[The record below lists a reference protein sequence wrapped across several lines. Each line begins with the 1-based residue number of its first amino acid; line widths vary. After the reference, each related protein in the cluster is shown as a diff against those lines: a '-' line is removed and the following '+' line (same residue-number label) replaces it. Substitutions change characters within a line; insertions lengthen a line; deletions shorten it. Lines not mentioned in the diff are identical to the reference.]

1 MRLKRFETIAGWL
14 LVLGGVTMGLQ
25 GLMNF
30 DLLGTLLGSGSTIEN
45 VVEIA
50 VGVAAVMMAYKMVGM
65 KK

>member
-1 MRLKRFETIAGWL
+1 MKRFETIAGWL

-30 DLLGTLLGSGSTIEN
+30 NLLGALLGSGSTIEN
-45 VVEIA
+45 VVKIA